1 MPRAATQPVQCCQVL
16 KYQSTVPKYILK
28 YFLLFLSVL
37 FLIYINDLDCNINN
51 WILKFADDT
60 KIFSKITDD
69 KDRDRLQQDLLKF
82 TTWSE
87 EWQMMF
93 NTTKCKVMHIG
104 KKRVHSQYFMNNHQ
118 LDEVKEEKDL
128 GILISHDLK
137 VSQQCQLAY
146 NEASRILGLIN
157 RTIEYKHPN
166 ILIPSDSPLQIT
178 RQATPG
184 ILCCCLV
191 PTLHQRQG
199 VNRKNL

>member
-1 MPRAATQPVQCCQVL
+1 M
-16 KYQSTVPKYILK
+16 SH
-28 YFLLFLSVL
+28 
-37 FLIYINDLDCNINN
+37 INN

-60 KIFSKITDD
+60 KIFSKIIDD
-69 KDRDRLQQDLLKF
+69 KDRDRLQQDLLKL

-104 KKRVHSQYFMNNHQ
+104 KKRVHGQYFMNNHQ
-118 LDEVKEEKDL
+118 LNEVKKDL

-146 NEASRILGLIN
+146 NKASRILGLIN

-166 ILIPSDSPLQIT
+166 ILIRLYKSLVRPHLEYCIAAWSPHYIRDKELIE
-178 RQATPG
+178 R
-184 ILCCCLV
+184 I
-191 PTLHQRQG
+191 QR
-199 VNRKNL
+199 RFTKLMPDLRSL